1 MRKLGYKMQKCFL
14 LIGFIVFF
22 FSIFA
27 FSQNYPIVDTGQD
40 ICYDSTHAISPPQPG
55 EPFYGQDAQF
65 FGNQPGFTIS
75 NDSLTVYDNVTRLT
89 WIRTPDTDE
98 DGDLDTYDQLSW
110 TEFLSYPATLNAQNY
125 GGYNDWRTPSIK
137 ELYSLIDFRGLDPS
151 GPNPLQLLPFIDTD
165 YFTFVYGDTTVG
177 ERLIDAQY
185 WSNNEYT
192 GLVFGSQPAV
202 FGVNFADG
210 RIKGYPRD
218 PIGNNPS
225 IHYARYVSGNPDY
238 GINNFVDNGN
248 GTITDSATGLM
259 WSKDDRGNGVNIGPR
274 SGMKWEDA
282 LAWVQQ
288 KNNEN
293 YLGYNDWRLPN
304 AKEMQSILDYSRS
317 PDATGSAAIDPVF
330 NTTEITNEVGEID
343 YPWYWT
349 STTHVKSNGMG
360 DAGAYICFGRSLGY
374 MMNSWLDVHGAGAQR
389 SDRKGHDFSGFVY
402 IPDGYYFPM
411 APQGDATRIFNYVRL
426 VRGGS
431 ISGVKKTET
440 ILPDEYKLDQNFPNP
455 FNPSTTIS
463 FELPV
468 ESKVILKIF
477 NAIGQQVDELVNENL
492 PAGSYSFQ
500 WNAKDQPSGVYFY
513 KLVAD
518 SFSAVKKMIYLK

>member
-1 MRKLGYKMQKCFL
+1 MQKCFL

-248 GTITDSATGLM
+248 GT
-259 WSKDDRGNGVNIGPR
+259 
-274 SGMKWEDA
+274 
-282 LAWVQQ
+282 
-288 KNNEN
+288 
-293 YLGYNDWRLPN
+293 
-304 AKEMQSILDYSRS
+304 
-317 PDATGSAAIDPVF
+317 
-330 NTTEITNEVGEID
+330 
-343 YPWYWT
+343 
-349 STTHVKSNGMG
+349 
-360 DAGAYICFGRSLGY
+360 
-374 MMNSWLDVHGAGAQR
+374 
-389 SDRKGHDFSGFVY
+389 
-402 IPDGYYFPM
+402 
-411 APQGDATRIFNYVRL
+411 
-426 VRGGS
+426 
-431 ISGVKKTET
+431 
-440 ILPDEYKLDQNFPNP
+440 
-455 FNPSTTIS
+455 
-463 FELPV
+463 
-468 ESKVILKIF
+468 
-477 NAIGQQVDELVNENL
+477 
-492 PAGSYSFQ
+492 
-500 WNAKDQPSGVYFY
+500 
-513 KLVAD
+513 
-518 SFSAVKKMIYLK
+518 